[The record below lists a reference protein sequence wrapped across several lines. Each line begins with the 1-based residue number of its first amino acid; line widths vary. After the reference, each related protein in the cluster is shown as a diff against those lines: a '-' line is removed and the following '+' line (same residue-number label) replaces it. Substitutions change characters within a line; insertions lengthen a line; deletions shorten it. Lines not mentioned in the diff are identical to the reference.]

1 MMDRAGVQLVGDH
14 VKHISVGKVANAEL
28 SAVGFQRDD
37 VDINILS
44 PAKVP
49 VSYRYSRRCLVFPGF
64 RNPPIRSGENGMFIL
79 CPRHP

>member
-49 VSYRYSRRCLVFPGF
+49 VSYR
-64 RNPPIRSGENGMFIL
+64 
-79 CPRHP
+79 